1 MTEELVNLLKEAIE
15 MELSAC
21 IRYMWQSVI
30 LEETANPGLKV
41 TFKDNSI
48 EKLKRGMALGERLNY
63 LEGAPTTQL
72 PSVTI
77 GSSLKEM
84 IELDLKAENNAISKY
99 KQIIDVATKEKDVD
113 THLLCEKIL
122 AEEEQLKH
130 ILMCER
136 GRLHTKLIK

>member
-21 IRYMWQSVI
+21 IRYMWQSVA
-30 LEETANPGLKV
+30 LEEAVHPGLKV

-48 EKLKRGMALGERLNY
+48 EKLKRGIALGGRLFF
-63 LEGAPTTQL
+63 LEGVPATQ
-72 PSVTI
+72 PSPVNI
-77 GSSLKEM
+77 GNSLKEM
-84 IELDLKAENNAISKY
+84 IDMDLKAANHAISIY
-99 KQIIDVATKEKDVD
+99 NEITGVATREKDVD

-130 ILMCER
+130 MLMCEQ